1 MDSNVLVIGAG
12 VVVLLIF
19 LGMVL
24 VIENKFKGQKPPPFG
39 ANWHPAD
46 PEPVEEEAEVDR
58 LRKTVVEQEETI
70 TRLRNDVTIWKRTA
84 QEISQPPEQ

>member
-46 PEPVEEEAEVDR
+46 PEPVDR